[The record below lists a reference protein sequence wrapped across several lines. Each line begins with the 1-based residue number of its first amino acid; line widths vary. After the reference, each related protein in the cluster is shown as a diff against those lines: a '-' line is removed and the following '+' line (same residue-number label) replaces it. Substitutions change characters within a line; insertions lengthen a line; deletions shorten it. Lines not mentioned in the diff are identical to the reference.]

1 VLLWANNPTPAA
13 MVYEIPHQMQ
23 TGYIILVLPPVLS
36 SMSFTKCMRKI
47 KKKKKQEKKLNMM
60 KLSKTS
66 PIDFAANKVRMA
78 VKQASIP
85 S

>member
-1 VLLWANNPTPAA
+1 
-13 MVYEIPHQMQ
+13 
-23 TGYIILVLPPVLS
+23 
-36 SMSFTKCMRKI
+36 MSFTKCMRKI